1 MAKKNKGDKAAFKSR
16 LLVEEIIAFFNQNSN
31 RLLNYKQVCSGLNIH
46 SSDERLMVL
55 DVLENLAV
63 QGFLLEPE
71 LGRFKLPAN
80 QKSLVEGKV
89 DLLSSGAA
97 YIIQEGVEQDI
108 YINPTNRLN
117 ALHGDIV
124 KVHLFAQRKN
134 RKPEGEIIEIVE
146 RNKSTFVG
154 IIELSKR
161 FAYVVPDN
169 NKMPVDI
176 FIPIEDS
183 MGAKNGEKVVAKIV
197 SWPEKAKNPTGEV
210 VQVLGAPGTNNVE
223 MNAIMVEYDL
233 PVEFPKDVIAF
244 ANRIPMEIPKEE
256 IKKRRD
262 FRNITTFTIDPVDA
276 KDFDD
281 ALSIQTLAN
290 GNFEIGVHIADV
302 SHYVDV
308 DSILDKDAFK
318 RATSVYL
325 VDRVVPMLPEHLS
338 NGVCSLRPNEEK
350 LCYAAVFEMN
360 AEAEVLNTWFG
371 RTVINSDRRFAY
383 EEAQEIIEG
392 AEGDFKTEILQL
404 NGLARKMRAERFRK
418 GAINFDKAEVKF
430 NLDKNGKP
438 LGVFFKVQKEANEL
452 IEEFMLL
459 ANKKVAE
466 LIGNPENKAKP
477 RPFVYRIHDKP
488 DPEKLR
494 TFGNFVRQFGYKVK
508 FDNEKKV
515 ADNLNQLIKDVK
527 GKGEAN
533 IVETLA
539 IRSMAKAVYTSKN
552 IGHYGLGFPFYTHF
566 TSPIRRYPDVMV
578 HRILTDYLNNAKP
591 VNADELE
598 LKCKHSSD
606 MEKRAADAERA
617 SVKYKQVEFL
627 MDKIGVEFDGVIS
640 GVTEWGIFVEIVEN
654 KCEGLVRLRDLT
666 DDYYFFDEESYSIIG
681 KRYKKR
687 YRLGDPIR
695 IEVKKADLTR
705 KQLDF
710 KIID

>member
-1 MAKKNKGDKAAFKSR
+1 
-16 LLVEEIIAFFNQNSN
+16 
-31 RLLNYKQVCSGLNIH
+31 
-46 SSDERLMVL
+46 
-55 DVLENLAV
+55 
-63 QGFLLEPE
+63 
-71 LGRFKLPAN
+71 
-80 QKSLVEGKV
+80 
-89 DLLSSGAA
+89 
-97 YIIQEGVEQDI
+97 
-108 YINPTNRLN
+108 
-117 ALHGDIV
+117 
-124 KVHLFAQRKN
+124 
-134 RKPEGEIIEIVE
+134 
-146 RNKSTFVG
+146 
-154 IIELSKR
+154 
-161 FAYVVPDN
+161 
-169 NKMPVDI
+169 
-176 FIPIEDS
+176 
-183 MGAKNGEKVVAKIV
+183 
-197 SWPEKAKNPTGEV
+197 
-210 VQVLGAPGTNNVE
+210 
-223 MNAIMVEYDL
+223 
-233 PVEFPKDVIAF
+233 
-244 ANRIPMEIPKEE
+244 
-256 IKKRRD
+256 
-262 FRNITTFTIDPVDA
+262 
-276 KDFDD
+276 
-281 ALSIQTLAN
+281 
-290 GNFEIGVHIADV
+290 
-302 SHYVDV
+302 
-308 DSILDKDAFK
+308 
-318 RATSVYL
+318 
-325 VDRVVPMLPEHLS
+325 
-338 NGVCSLRPNEEK
+338 
-350 LCYAAVFEMN
+350 
-360 AEAEVLNTWFG
+360 
-371 RTVINSDRRFAY
+371 
-383 EEAQEIIEG
+383 
-392 AEGDFKTEILQL
+392 
-404 NGLARKMRAERFRK
+404 
-418 GAINFDKAEVKF
+418 
-430 NLDKNGKP
+430 LDKNGKP